1 MSNLAIDNQRKQEKE
16 HSTLETLEHS
26 TLETLEHSTLEK
38 LIRIFI
44 YLSRLVTET

>member
-16 HSTLETLEHS
+16 HSTLEKEHS

>member
-26 TLETLEHSTLEK
+26 TLEK
-38 LIRIFI
+38 LIGIFI